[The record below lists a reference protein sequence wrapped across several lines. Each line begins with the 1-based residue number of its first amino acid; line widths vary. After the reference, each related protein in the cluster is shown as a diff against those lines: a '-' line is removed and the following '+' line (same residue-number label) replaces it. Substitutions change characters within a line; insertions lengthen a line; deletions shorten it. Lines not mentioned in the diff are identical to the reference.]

1 MNNEWFSFK
10 KKKKK
15 KMSESQQTIRILAF
29 GDSLTE
35 GYSATTR
42 GGLIFH
48 PYTLELKHLL
58 QSKFPSMRIEIV
70 NAGVSGEMAVAMPK
84 RLAATLKQ
92 FKDYD
97 LAIFLGGTNDI
108 GQAAFGLRNKSADD
122 VGNETGA
129 AIAVAMETMVAAVSA
144 NGTDAI
150 CMSTPVHGGETV
162 GEKLKFGHS
171 KIARSVLRDRL
182 IALAAKDA
190 STTTSFFDLGEAIP
204 YGVPDAPF
212 CDYLHFTPK
221 GYDLMGAKLFE
232 VAVPILEK
240 RLEKRAAAGAGAAS
254 TAQTESQN

>member
-1 MNNEWFSFK
+1 
-10 KKKKK
+10 
-15 KMSESQQTIRILAF
+15 MSDGGEGAIRILAF

-35 GYSATTR
+35 GFSTTTN

-58 QSKFPSMRIEIV
+58 ETKFPSHRIEIV
-70 NAGVSGEMAVAMPK
+70 DAGVSGELAVAMPK
-84 RLAATLKQ
+84 RLTATLKQ

-108 GQAAFGLRNKSADD
+108 GHAAFDLRKKPAID
-122 VGNETGA
+122 VGNETGD

-150 CMSTPVHGGETV
+150 CMSTPVHGGEHV
-162 GEKLKFGHS
+162 EKLQFGHS
-171 KIARSVLRDRL
+171 KTARLVLRDRL

-190 STTTSFFDLGEAIP
+190 ATTTRFFDLGEAIP

-240 RLEKRAAAGAGAAS
+240 RLEKRAAVAAAAATTS
-254 TAQTESQN
+254 ATTATQSETQN